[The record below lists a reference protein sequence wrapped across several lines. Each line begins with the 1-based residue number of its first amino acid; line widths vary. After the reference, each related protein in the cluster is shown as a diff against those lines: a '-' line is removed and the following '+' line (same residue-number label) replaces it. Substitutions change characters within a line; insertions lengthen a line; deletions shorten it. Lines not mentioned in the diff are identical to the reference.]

1 MKDYSADALAAME
14 SGEAIVAGALA
25 IYCDDP
31 AFVWGGPWPIV
42 LDGDT
47 YQPIDDTG
55 LGATIG
61 GEIGGTEQNTTLT
74 LSGVDPDALAL
85 LDAAGLRQA
94 PAKLY
99 RLLFD
104 GAGKT
109 LLDARVVKRGRI
121 DDVFVQDVQGDKATI
136 QISIES
142 AARGLGRSGRRM
154 RTDADQ
160 RLIDPDDGFFKHVA
174 YAGTKTIY
182 FGGKP
187 SSASSTATS
196 GNGVWGLRGAVT

>member
-1 MKDYSADALAAME
+1 MKIYSDEALAAME

-31 AFVWGGPWPIV
+31 AFVWGGPWPIT

-47 YQPIDDTG
+47 YLPIDDSG
-55 LGATIG
+55 VGSMIG
-61 GEIGGTEQNTTLT
+61 GQIGGTEQNTTLT
-74 LSGVDPDALAL
+74 LSGVDPDTLAL
-85 LDAAGLRQA
+85 LDAVGLRQA
-94 PAKLY
+94 PTKLY
-99 RLLFD
+99 RLIFD
-104 GAGKT
+104 GSGT
-109 LLDARVVKRGRI
+109 VMLDARVVKRGLI
-121 DDVFVQDVQGDKATI
+121 DDVFVQDEQGGKAQI

-160 RLIDPDDGFFKHVA
+160 RLIDPTDGFFKHVT

-187 SSASSTATS
+187 SSAAA
-196 GNGVWGLRGAVT
+196 GVSAA